1 MPVRWHATQ
10 PVNAP
15 LWFIFSFAH
24 DAVPVWQLLQSCAPT
39 MVVGIERLARCL
51 AAVVASSAAR
61 DEHGVIDLGTEKTDG
76 VLVASLTGC
85 CSGYMA
91 G

>member
-1 MPVRWHATQ
+1 MVH
-10 PVNAP
+10 
-15 LWFIFSFAH
+15 LFICPRCGAGMA
-24 DAVPVWQLLQSCAPT
+24 AVAVLCT
-39 MVVGIERLARCL
+39 DDGGRDVIERLARCL